1 MKFTGPDI
9 NLDVLIPENI
19 SWTQAQDLL
28 DTFLQGEPANPGIP
42 GLNLNTSAIAG
53 SIPQWWNLVS
63 TIAIAAAILVGGFL
77 LAWSISLVAER
88 LLKRTQL
95 DNQLAAWVSGA
106 TDASTAPPIEKWI
119 GSVIFWLIMLVVFV
133 GVLDSLDLE
142 MVSQPLNTL
151 LNQVF
156 GFVPKIVSAG
166 ILIAV
171 AWVLATVVKLAVLR
185 GLKIL
190 NLDERLESQVI
201 DQGTTSPVS
210 VSSTLANAMYWFVFL
225 LFLPSILS
233 TLELQG
239 TLQPVQALLNQILL
253 ILPNILGAILIGAA
267 GWLVATIV
275 RRIVTNLLMV
285 SGADRFGDRFG
296 LVGGGAAHGLSWIAG
311 TIAYV
316 LILIPFAI
324 AALNALKIEAISTPA
339 VGMLEMI
346 MGYVP
351 LAFTAIIILMVAYV
365 GGKFVS
371 DLVTNVLTGFGFD
384 NLFYW
389 LGLQK
394 EPYATAAP
402 PEAGESDLPLPPPPS
417 DFRTPSEIVGMVVLI
432 TILLFAT
439 VTATDVL
446 GLEALTLIVGA
457 IIQIASQVL
466 AGVIVFA
473 IGLYFANLAFKV
485 IDSSGSRQGNMLAQ
499 AARIAII
506 ILVGAM
512 ALRQMGIAPDIV
524 NLAFGL
530 LFGAIAVA
538 IAIAFGLGG
547 RDIAAS
553 QIQEWL
559 SSFKNDSKK

>member
-1 MKFTGPDI
+1 MHLTGQSI
-9 NLDVLIPENI
+9 NVDVPIPEN
-19 SWTQAQDLL
+19 TPLMQAGDLL
-28 DTFLQGEPANPGIP
+28 DTFLQNEAPNLGIP
-42 GLNLNTSAIAG
+42 GLKLDTSG
-53 SIPQWWNLVS
+53 FSSSFPQWWNLVS
-63 TIAIAAAILVGGFL
+63 TIAIAAAILLGGFL
-77 LAWSISLVAER
+77 VAWAIAGVVEG
-88 LLKRTQL
+88 LLKRTEL
-95 DNQLAAWVSGA
+95 DNKLAAWVSGA
-106 TDASTAPPIEKWI
+106 SSSASSPPIEKWVS
-119 GSVIFWLIMLVVFV
+119 SVVFWLIMLITLV
-133 GVLDSLDLE
+133 GVLESLELDL
-142 MVSQPLNTL
+142 VSQPLNTL
-151 LNQVF
+151 LNEVF
-156 GFVPKIVSAG
+156 GFVPKIASAV
-166 ILIAV
+166 ILLAV
-171 AWVLATVVKLAVLR
+171 AWVLATVVKLTVLR
-185 GLKIL
+185 GLKVL
-190 NLDERLESQVI
+190 NLDERLESQVV
-201 DQGTTSPVS
+201 DEGTTSPVS

-233 TLELQG
+233 TLELEG

-253 ILPNILGAILIGAA
+253 ILPNLLGAILIGAA

-285 SGADRFGDRFG
+285 SGADRFGDRLG
-296 LVGGGAAHGLSWIAG
+296 LASSDATHGLSWIAG

-324 AALNALKIEAISTPA
+324 AALNALQIQAISEPA

-351 LAFTAIIILMVAYV
+351 LAFTAVLILFVAYV

-371 DLVTNVLTGFGFD
+371 DLVTNILTGFGFD

-389 LGLQK
+389 LGLQA
-394 EPYATAAP
+394 EPYASAAP
-402 PEAGESDLPLPPPPS
+402 PEAVESELPPPPPPS
-417 DFRTPSEIVGMVVLI
+417 DFRTPSEIVGIVVLI

-446 GLEALTLIVGA
+446 GLQALTAIVGA

-466 AGVIVFA
+466 AGIVIFA

-485 IDSSGSRQGNMLAQ
+485 IESSGSRQGHMLAQ

-530 LFGAIAVA
+530 LFGAVAVA

-559 SSFKNDSKK
+559 STFKEDSKN